1 MPLYESYT
9 AYRRQ
14 WRNVAILLLSFLIVV
29 TVWACDSISANSK
42 LRSASPATR
51 LNRLESDYLQT
62 TPWPPHF
69 PDVKSTAEA
78 YVRPVVE
85 QVIITNDAALNAD
98 FCFLGL
104 TYGLASMV
112 LPACERAIEL
122 DPDNG
127 VYYDLRG
134 IAYLRIGDLISARQ
148 DFTVYIDWMREQDR
162 YSDYGAERE
171 AWVAQIETNRNPM
184 KCTPFNDDPIRFTN
198 PQYSERL
205 ECIPIPTS

>member
-1 MPLYESYT
+1 MPLYESHSS
-9 AYRRQ
+9 YRRR
-14 WRNVAILLLSFLIVV
+14 WRRAAILLLSFLIV
-29 TVWACDSISANSK
+29 TTIWACAAISADSQ
-42 LRSASPATR
+42 LRYESHKAR
-51 LNRLESDYLQT
+51 LAREEAAYLLT
-62 TPWPPHF
+62 TPGPLF
-69 PDVKSTAEA
+69 ANDVKSTAEA

-85 QVIITNDAALNAD
+85 QVMITSDAALNAD

-104 TYGLASMV
+104 TYELSSVV

-122 DPDNG
+122 APNNG

-134 IAYLRIGDLISARQ
+134 IAYLRIGDLISAKQ

-198 PQYSERL
+198 PQYSDRL
-205 ECIPIPTS
+205 ECIPIPVS